1 MESKRGRVKKREKV
15 RERESEREREGE
27 REKSIHG
34 KIKKIRRILFG
45 ELY

>member
-1 MESKRGRVKKREKV
+1 MESKRGRVKKRERV
-15 RERESEREREGE
+15 REREREGE

>member
-15 RERESEREREGE
+15 REREREGE